1 MNETIKIFNKETIWD
16 KRAKPPVI
24 YLNPKG
30 QIRFSIEAVKLLGL
44 KSGDKL
50 SFAFDTRDSGVIYF
64 YKCSNGIELNTDFKG
79 MGGERLVLCCRGL
92 VKQLL
97 AFFGSATS
105 KTYLVTK
112 DITNFNGSCAWLIL
126 KSNRV

>member
-1 MNETIKIFNKETIWD
+1 MEQTIKVFNKETIWD
-16 KRAKPPVI
+16 KRAKPPVV
-24 YLNPKG
+24 YLNSKG
-30 QIRFSIEAVKLLGL
+30 QVRFSIEGVKLLGL

-50 SFAFDTRDSGVIYF
+50 SFAFDTRDAGVIYF
-64 YKCSNGIELNTDFKG
+64 YKCLKGIELNTDFKG

-97 AFFGSATS
+97 TFFGCTTS
-105 KTYLVTK
+105 KTFLL
-112 DITNFNGSCAWLIL
+112 TNDTTLFNGGQAWLIL